1 MIEGRRSA
9 TAERVAMRRAAHQ
22 LYDQPLVFE
31 DPLALR
37 ILSDDAAAEVRD
49 GFRHEFANFWA
60 AGLRAFVAVRSRLA
74 EEELARAF
82 RSGVRQ
88 YVVLGAG
95 LDTFAYRNPFAG
107 LTVFE
112 VDFPDTQAWK
122 RARLEHSAIPI
133 PDSLRFAPVDF
144 ERHSLADG
152 LDEAGFCR
160 DQPAFFSWLGVVP
173 YLTRE
178 AAFATLSLIAGLPRG
193 SGIVFDYAIPPET
206 MGDAE
211 RAAFAELAARTAR
224 AGEPFQ
230 LFFEPPQLDSELRTL
245 GFRTIE
251 DLDSAAI
258 RARWFGADPQQQLL
272 HGRAGHLLC
281 AWL

>member
-22 LYDQPLVFE
+22 LYDRPLVFE

-37 ILSDDAAAEVRD
+37 ILSDEAAAEVRD
-49 GFRHEFANFWA
+49 TSRPEITNAWA
-60 AGLRAFVAVRSRLA
+60 VGLRAFVAARSRFA

-82 RSGVRQ
+82 AAGMRQ

-95 LDTFAYRNPFAG
+95 LDTFACRNPFAG
-107 LTVFE
+107 LAVFE

-122 RARLEHSAIPI
+122 RARLRHAAIPI

-152 LDEAGFCR
+152 LDEAGFHR

-178 AAFATLSLIAGLPRG
+178 AAFATLRYIAGLPRG
-193 SGIVFDYAIPPET
+193 SGVVFDYPIPPES
-206 MGDAE
+206 MGDRE
-211 RAAFAELAARTAR
+211 RAVFMEMAARTAR
-224 AGEPFQ
+224 AGEPFR
-230 LFFEPPQLDSELRTL
+230 LSFEPPRLESELRAL
-245 GFRTIE
+245 GFCSIE
-251 DLDSAAI
+251 DLDYAAI
-258 RARWFGADPQQQLL
+258 RARWFGADAEQLRP

>member
-1 MIEGRRSA
+1 
-9 TAERVAMRRAAHQ
+9 MRRAAHQ

-37 ILSDDAAAEVRD
+37 ILSDEAATEVRN
-49 GFRHEFANFWA
+49 GAQQESGIAWA
-60 AGLRAFVAVRSRLA
+60 AGLRAFVAARSRFA

-82 RSGVRQ
+82 AQGACQ
-88 YVVLGAG
+88 YVILGAG

-122 RARLEHSAIPI
+122 RGRLEHAGIEIP
-133 PDSLRFAPVDF
+133 PSLRFAAVDF
-144 ERHSLADG
+144 ERHSLSEG
-152 LDEAGFCR
+152 LGETGFRRDE
-160 DQPAFFSWLGVVP
+160 PAFFAWLGVVP

-178 AAFATLSLIAGLPRG
+178 AAFSTLRTIASLPRG
-193 SGIVFDYAIPPET
+193 TGVVFDYAMPPES
-206 MGDAE
+206 MGEAE
-211 RAAFAELAARTAR
+211 RAAFEDLAARVAR
-224 AGEPFQ
+224 AGEPFR
-230 LFFEPPQLDSELRTL
+230 LFFQPSQLESDLRAL
-245 GFRTIE
+245 GFREIE
-251 DLDSAAI
+251 DLDNAAI
-258 RARWFGADPQQQLL
+258 RARWFVADPRPQRL